1 MEGNNV
7 SCIVLDKDWD
17 HLKSDVKGRKTI
29 KREVQP
35 HHLAY
40 VIYTSGSTG
49 KPKGVMISHKALT
62 NFLISMGEQP
72 GLTEQDKLLAVT
84 TYCFDIAGLEL
95 YLPLIKGAQCYICS
109 SKNIKD
115 AERLKREIQRI
126 KPTIMQATPV
136 TWTLL
141 FQAGWKNEENMKVLC
156 GGEALSETLK
166 SYFVH
171 NSCDAW
177 NMFGPTETTIW
188 STIQKI
194 DADKPIS
201 IGKPIA
207 NTQIYIL
214 DKHLRPVPVGL
225 PGELL
230 FRAADWP
237 EAIGTSQSLRLKS
250 S

>member
-1 MEGNNV
+1 M
-7 SCIVLDKDWD
+7 
-17 HLKSDVKGRKTI
+17 
-29 KREVQP
+29 
-35 HHLAY
+35 
-40 VIYTSGSTG
+40 
-49 KPKGVMISHKALT
+49 
-62 NFLISMGEQP
+62 
-72 GLTEQDKLLAVT
+72 
-84 TYCFDIAGLEL
+84 
-95 YLPLIKGAQCYICS
+95 
-109 SKNIKD
+109 
-115 AERLKREIQRI
+115 
-126 KPTIMQATPV
+126 
-136 TWTLL
+136 
-141 FQAGWKNEENMKVLC
+141 
-156 GGEALSETLK
+156 K

-194 DADKPIS
+194 DADKPVS

-237 EAIGTSQSLRLKS
+237 EAIGTSQRLRLKS